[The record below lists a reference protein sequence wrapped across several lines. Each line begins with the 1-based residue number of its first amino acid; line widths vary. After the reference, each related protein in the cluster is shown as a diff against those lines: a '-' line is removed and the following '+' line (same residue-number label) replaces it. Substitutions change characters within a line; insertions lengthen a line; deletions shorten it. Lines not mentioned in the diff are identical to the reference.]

1 MYFRSDGVILSSRNF
16 GEADKILRIFTKD
29 HGKISVL
36 AKGVRRPK
44 SKKGGHVEIGNWCK
58 IFVANGK
65 SLDLLTEVEL
75 KKAFG
80 HENLTYEKNAKI
92 FHILELVD
100 MLSQEHQKNFT
111 VYKLL
116 VQYLDKINKVNNFNL
131 ISSIFKVKLLSNLG
145 FFSAKTLN
153 AKNAKKVIT
162 ILEDDDFEKI
172 EAKVKLDKPSYL
184 KLLKFLDSMIETI
197 ADKQFK
203 TARFLK

>member
-1 MYFRSDGVILSSRNF
+1 MYFRSEGVILASRNF

-44 SKKGGHVEIGNWCK
+44 SKKGGHVDIGNWCK
-58 IFVANGK
+58 IFVAKGK

-80 HENLTYEKNAKI
+80 HENLTFEKNSKI
-92 FHILELVD
+92 FHLLELVD
-100 MLSQEHQKNFT
+100 LLTQEHQKNFP
-111 VYKLL
+111 VYRLL
-116 VQYLDKINKVNNFNL
+116 VQYLDKINKKDNFDL

-145 FFSAKTLN
+145 FFSAKTLH
-153 AKNAKKVIT
+153 AKNAKKVIE
-162 ILEDDDFEKI
+162 ILEDEDFEKI
-172 EAKVKLDKPSYL
+172 EAKIKLDEASYL

-197 ADKQFK
+197 ADKNLK